1 MSRKSKKISEGAR
14 QLTALLRTPDLSIL
28 GDSISALPVAQWK
41 ENMQFFGAPDK
52 DLLELSGSFPATLRK
67 DKTTHPIFILQ
78 AHPSGHYVCP
88 CSSRGNVRE
97 KRCIR
102 AGCQLKMKNNM
113 TRIDSFL
120 VETCSFTMPLDSRFS
135 QKLIFG
141 GLVPESCIVD
151 KRGRP

>member
-1 MSRKSKKISEGAR
+1 MSRKSKRISKGV
-14 QLTALLRTPDLSIL
+14 QHLTALLRTPDLNIL

-41 ENMQFFGAPDK
+41 ENMQFFGVPDK
-52 DLLELSGSFPATLRK
+52 DLLELTGSFPATLQE
-67 DKTTHPIFILQ
+67 DKITHPIFILQ
-78 AHPSGHYVCP
+78 VNPSGHYVCP

-97 KRCIR
+97 KRFIR
-102 AGCQLKMKNNM
+102 SGCPLKMKNKL
-113 TRIDSFL
+113 TEIDSFL

-151 KRGRP
+151 KRNSS